1 MSPFIPVLAT
11 HWLPGAGGLLFSPS
25 QLPLSLSERVNG
37 NTHRCVA
44 LFKLRLRRR
53 ATAQLDCMWCPL
65 TGTVVERCDS
75 LYPPADAT
83 LAGGLLQWFTGDQS
97 KGSRRSPGADCCGES
112 SGSFQDGKL
121 GSPRTGMDDAAQ

>member
-1 MSPFIPVLAT
+1 MSPFIPRARHSLAPRR
-11 HWLPGAGGLLFSPS
+11 WGAFV
-25 QLPLSLSERVNG
+25 LPLPTPSLSERVNG